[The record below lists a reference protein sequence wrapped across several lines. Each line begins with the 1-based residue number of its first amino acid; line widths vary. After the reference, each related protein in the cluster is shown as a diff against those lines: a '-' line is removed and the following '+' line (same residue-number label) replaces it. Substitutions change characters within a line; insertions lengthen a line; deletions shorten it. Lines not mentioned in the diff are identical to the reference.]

1 MLPALTTVVVEVNDE
16 SQVTQR
22 RAESAARGLAYIFEV
37 AGFVNTQAHGTQE
50 DMVGFMVELLAC
62 E

>member
-1 MLPALTTVVVEVNDE
+1 VLPALTAVVVEVNDE

-22 RAESAARGLAYIFEV
+22 RAQSAARGLAYILEV
-37 AGFVNTQAHGTQE
+37 AGFVDAQAHGAPE
-50 DMVGFMVELLAC
+50 DIVGFIVELLAC

>member
-1 MLPALTTVVVEVNDE
+1 MLPALTTVVVEVNDK

-22 RAESAARGLAYIFEV
+22 RAESAARGLAYVFEV
-37 AGFVNTQAHGTQE
+37 ARFVDAQAHGASE
-50 DMVGFMVELLAC
+50 DIVGLMVDLLAC

>member
-1 MLPALTTVVVEVNDE
+1 MLPPLTTVAVEVNDE
-16 SQVTQR
+16 FQVTQR

-37 AGFVNTQAHGTQE
+37 AGVVNTQAHGTQE

>member
-37 AGFVNTQAHGTQE
+37 TRFVDAQAHGGPE
-50 DMVGFMVELLAC
+50 DIVGFMVELLAC

>member
-1 MLPALTTVVVEVNDE
+1 MLPPLTTVVVEVNDE

-22 RAESAARGLAYIFEV
+22 RAESAAGGLAYIFEV
-37 AGFVNTQAHGTQE
+37 AGFVNSQAHGAHE
-50 DMVGFMVELLAC
+50 DTVGFMVELLAC